1 MLNFF
6 RISSVLEGLS
16 YLVILCVSF
25 GIISRDFVFV
35 LGMTHGALFA
45 LYFILSLIVSH
56 KQGWSV
62 ITWLLVLVASIVPFA
77 FILVDVFLRKEQLKA
92 KENA

>member
-16 YLVILCVSF
+16 YLVILSVTYGF
-25 GIISRDFVFV
+25 ISREFVFI

-45 LYFILSLIVSH
+45 LYFILSLVISH

-62 ITWLLVLVASIVPFA
+62 VIWLLVLLAAVIPFA
-77 FILVDVFLRKEQLKA
+77 FILVDIFLRKEQSKNEAKA
-92 KENA
+92 